1 MKKSQ
6 KELFTGGTVYVAVLC
21 MALTAWPVMA
31 EETEKPSSRI
41 EEARA
46 LIEAEGACHG
56 AMLTKQKKGGE
67 QGQTNAI
74 RAAPPRRF
82 HSHPGLRSAPS
93 F

>member
-6 KELFTGGTVYVAVLC
+6 KELFTGLLAVLC

-56 AMLTKQKKGGE
+56 AMLTKQKKGGSR
-67 QGQTNAI
+67 GKQTQ
-74 RAAPPRRF
+74 
-82 HSHPGLRSAPS
+82 
-93 F
+93 